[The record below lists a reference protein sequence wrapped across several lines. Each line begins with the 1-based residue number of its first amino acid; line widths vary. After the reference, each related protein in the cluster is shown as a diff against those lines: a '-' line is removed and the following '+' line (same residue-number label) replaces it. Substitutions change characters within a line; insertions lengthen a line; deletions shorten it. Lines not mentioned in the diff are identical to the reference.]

1 MMKGHLLVF
10 LLIILSA
17 LGCGYK
23 SKSDYLEHIN
33 TITIP
38 LVTVEDPDVELNF
51 DQRLT
56 TALRTKF
63 TSKWREGGDAIL
75 TLTVKDYHIVAI
87 DFDANNQPVRLRM
100 FLKIDYTFKDNKK
113 NKIVHSKQDYIQS
126 HDYFK
131 ISGMGEE
138 PETTEVATEKII
150 EELCDSLYGRLAEQ
164 W

>member
-1 MMKGHLLVF
+1 MKKHLFVF
-10 LLIILSA
+10 FLIILSA

-38 LVTVEDPDVELNF
+38 LVTIEDPDVELNF
-51 DQRLT
+51 DERLT

-75 TLTVKDYHIVAI
+75 TLTVKDYDFVPI

-113 NKIVHSKQDYIQS
+113 NKIVDAKPDYVQS
-126 HDYFK
+126 HDYF
-131 ISGMGEE
+131 IVSGMGEE
-138 PETTEVATEKII
+138 AETKEVATEKLI
-150 EELCDSLYGRLAEQ
+150 EELCDTLYGRLAEQ